1 MAAVSLGPAKSGRK
15 ALDSELNL
23 VPFIDLLVCCICF
36 LLITAVWTQIAQI
49 KAFQSR
55 ELPGGEVRPPITPRL
70 TVLVG
75 DEGYTLSVGPERL
88 VIPKQGSA
96 YDEEKLAK
104 QLRAVRAAARAEAPQ
119 LTVAVED
126 GIPFRQL
133 IRAMNVALQ
142 ESFSEI
148 RVSDGALMM

>member
-1 MAAVSLGPAKSGRK
+1 MAVSFGPAAKGSRR
-15 ALDSELNL
+15 ALDAELNL

-36 LLITAVWTQIAQI
+36 LLITAVWVQLAAV
-49 KAFQSR
+49 KAFQRR
-55 ELPGGEVRPPITPRL
+55 ELHGGEPSLPVAPRL

-96 YDEEKLAK
+96 YDEAKLAR
-104 QLRAVRAAARAEAPQ
+104 QLRTVRAGRAEAPQ

-133 IRAMNVALQ
+133 IRAMNIALQ
-142 ESFSEI
+142 ESYGEI
-148 RVSDGALMM
+148 RVSDGGMML

>member
-1 MAAVSLGPAKSGRK
+1 MAVSLGPAKGGRK
-15 ALDSELNL
+15 ALDAELNL
-23 VPFIDLLVCCICF
+23 VPFIDLLVCCVCF

-49 KAFQSR
+49 KAFQRR
-55 ELPGGEVRPPITPRL
+55 ELPGGERPQVVTPQL

-75 DEGYTLSVGPERL
+75 DQGYTLSVGPERL

-96 YDEEKLAK
+96 YDEEKLAR
-104 QLRAVRAAARAEAPQ
+104 QLRAVRASRAEAPQ

-133 IRAMNVALQ
+133 IRAMNIALQ